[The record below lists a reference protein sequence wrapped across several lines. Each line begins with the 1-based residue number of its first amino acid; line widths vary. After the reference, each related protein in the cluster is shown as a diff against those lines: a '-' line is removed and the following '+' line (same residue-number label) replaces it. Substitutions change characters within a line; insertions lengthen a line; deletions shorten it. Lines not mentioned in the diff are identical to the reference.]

1 MLSKKVITV
10 VLMVALLFSFVGMAA
25 AADCTD
31 SQGLATY
38 DPNLGSV
45 SNNVESSLLIQ
56 CDGSVSTRYSYM
68 GQTSNGRMKAPI
80 VTNQTMFQTGYFES
94 TFSTGGLTSYS
105 NNVTTG
111 FPTVAGDIT
120 TLTTDRN
127 ILFESNDNGVILTEE
142 GVFTSVY
149 GNFPMNGS
157 KEAGIEGGS
166 MIVNH
171 ISGFN
176 SQFVASNLA
185 LSSQNNVISGTIDR
199 PSPILGA
206 DPDLINLDST
216 IMAEGNSIGFSTLH
230 AFSYDQTGLPQKTII
245 GADHSYSDSV
255 TFTGNFGLNKD
266 FHYALKS
273 VPTIQTFD
281 PTPMCVFDY

>member
-1 MLSKKVITV
+1 MSTKLTVLIVIAFVMLTLTGV
-10 VLMVALLFSFVGMAA
+10 VM
-25 AADCTD
+25 AADCSDAQTIAAFD
-31 SQGLATY
+31 A
-38 DPNLGSV
+38 NLGSV
-45 SNNVESSLLIQ
+45 SDNIASNLLLQ
-56 CDGSVSTRYSYM
+56 CDGSVSTRYAYV
-68 GQTSNGRMKAPI
+68 GQSSNGAIKAP
-80 VTNQTMFQTGYFES
+80 VVKNQTVFQTGYFES
-94 TFSTGGLTSYS
+94 TFSSGGLTTYS
-105 NNVTTG
+105 NNVTTD
-111 FPTVAGDIT
+111 FPTVAGDIN

-127 ILFESNDNGVILTEE
+127 ILFESNNNGVIVTEE

-171 ISGFN
+171 ITGFN
-176 SQFVASNLA
+176 SQFVANNLA

-199 PSPILGA
+199 PSSILGA

-216 IMAEGNSIGFSTLH
+216 LVAQGNSIGFSTLH
-230 AFSYDQTGLPQKTII
+230 AFSYDQTGLPEKTIV

-255 TFTGNFGLNKD
+255 TFMGNFGLSKD

-281 PTPMCVFDY
+281 PTPMCPFDY